1 MSEQHGKSWLLG
13 VAVATLAAISLSGCG
28 IGSARDPEL
37 QLEVEKLERQRAELQ
52 AQLGQSQVE
61 IKQLEEQIRALSG
74 LPKDGRDNP
83 YPLKSIKITRYTNFY
98 DKDEDGRK
106 EKLIVYVEPVDVEG
120 DTLKAAGTAHV
131 QLWNLN
137 KPSDQALL
145 GQWEVQPGE
154 LRKLWFETAS
164 CGSRR
169 WSARA
174 TGSPSTPRPAPRSS
188 ASRSRSRSTSPTTS
202 PARYSE
208 TSTSSSPAA
217 RQRQAPAWR
226 WWICLLRVVLYEP
239 QALRHRQVL
248 RT

>member
-52 AQLGQSQVE
+52 AQLDQSQVE

-154 LRKLWFETAS
+154 LRKLWFETLV
-164 CGSRR
+164 
-169 WSARA
+169 
-174 TGSPSTPRPAPRSS
+174 
-188 ASRSRSRSTSPTTS
+188 STSYRLTFD
-202 PARYSE
+202 
-208 TSTSSSPAA
+208 
-217 RQRQAPAWR
+217 APAGTE
-226 WWICLLRVVLYEP
+226 IVSEPLTVKVNFTDSLTGKILRDQHVIEP
-239 QALRHRQVL
+239 GSQP
-248 RT
+248 